1 MDYSTRQQWRAW
13 RDDYRC
19 ARPAVTC
26 QNCDTHYPRGK
37 DEGNATY
44 IGYSL
49 KSCGNCQSVNFREI
63 EARRKAEIAEVVERV
78 EKRLTSHIARRRNNP
93 TTKPI
98 REIHQDVATR
108 YILLFNG
115 STFSVQTAPDDADIF
130 LRNAFG
136 LTIAKVLLTDR
147 YPQDYAV
154 VDDLPF

>member
-1 MDYSTRQQWRAW
+1 MDNKTRQQWRAW

-49 KSCGNCQSVNFREI
+49 KSCGNCQQVKLTEI
-63 EARRKAEIAEVVERV
+63 EARRKAEVAEVVERI
-78 EKRLTSHIARRRNNP
+78 EKRLSNHIATRRNTP
-93 TTKPI
+93 TKPI

-147 YPQDYAV
+147 YPKDYVV